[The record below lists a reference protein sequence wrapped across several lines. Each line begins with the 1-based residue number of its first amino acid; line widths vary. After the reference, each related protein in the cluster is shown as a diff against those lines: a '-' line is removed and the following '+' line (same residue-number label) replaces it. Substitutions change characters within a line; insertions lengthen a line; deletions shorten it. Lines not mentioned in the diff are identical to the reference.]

1 MTFTRSGFSGVVA
14 NAFAGLGFYPEAPVV
29 YEFPLNMFIPGSDLT
44 PIAENLDKIV
54 SGLTK
59 WEPKITKEGIY
70 YPAENIVVQGKD
82 YQEAVD
88 NVNNVFARNYWTD
101 GLPVIPPTE
110 ERVNWILRGTDL
122 PKDEVLGVVTPRGGI
137 ATVRDV
143 AIALGM
149 AGGRPEYLPVLIAIV
164 RAMVSTGPT
173 PGTDATN
180 GAFYLQGWNST
191 TNTTWPV
198 MVVNGPIR
206 KQIRLSSGYGLMGP
220 DAHRPAAACIGR
232 AVRLV
237 LINLGG
243 AIPGI
248 GDMKI
253 FSPAMQTNMV
263 IAEDE
268 EGLPPGWEPFSVEQ
282 RGFAKGENVV
292 TCMTAN
298 GVVQANQTNQD
309 LSTTSLGILAQAM
322 LSNRGPATTTPSRAD
337 KNNRVGVI
345 LIPRLFPLTLLNTL
359 GFTKQDMKAYLWD
372 ATKRT
377 GTDGVDAYL
386 VNNAVQLQIVVAGG
400 EQTGQTYWLPSG
412 MGQDVVS
419 KPIVLPAAWDTLL
432 EEAEEDLGPLPPW

>member
-1 MTFTRSGFSGVVA
+1 
-14 NAFAGLGFYPEAPVV
+14 
-29 YEFPLNMFIPGSDLT
+29 
-44 PIAENLDKIV
+44 
-54 SGLTK
+54 
-59 WEPKITKEGIY
+59 
-70 YPAENIVVQGKD
+70 
-82 YQEAVD
+82 
-88 NVNNVFARNYWTD
+88 VFAQNYWTD
-101 GLPVIPPTE
+101 GLPVTPPTE
-110 ERVNWILRGTDL
+110 DQVGWILRGTDL
-122 PKDEVLGVVTPRGGI
+122 PKDEVIGVITPRGGI
-137 ATVRDV
+137 ATVRDI
-143 AIALGM
+143 AIALAM

-164 RAMVSTGPT
+164 EAMVSTGPS
-173 PGTDATN
+173 PGTDATD
-180 GAFYLQGWNST
+180 GSFYLQGWNST

-206 KQIRLSSGYGLMGP
+206 KQIRLSSGYGVMGP

-237 LINLGG
+237 LLNLGG
-243 AIPGI
+243 AIPGM

-268 EGLPPGWEPFSVEQ
+268 EALPPGWEPFSVEQ

-298 GVVQANQTNQD
+298 GVVQANQTNRD
-309 LSTTSLGILAQAM
+309 LSTESLEILARAM
-322 LSNRGPATTTPSRAD
+322 LSNRRAATTTPTRAD
-337 KNNRVGVI
+337 KNNRVGLI

-359 GFTKQDMKAYLWD
+359 GYTKGDMKTALWE

-386 VNNAVQLQIVVAGG
+386 TNNADQLQIVVCGG
-400 EQTGQTYWLPSG
+400 EQSGQTYWLPSG

-419 KPIVLPAAWDTLL
+419 KPITLPAAWDELL
-432 EEAEEDLGPLPPW
+432 AEAEEDLGPLPPW